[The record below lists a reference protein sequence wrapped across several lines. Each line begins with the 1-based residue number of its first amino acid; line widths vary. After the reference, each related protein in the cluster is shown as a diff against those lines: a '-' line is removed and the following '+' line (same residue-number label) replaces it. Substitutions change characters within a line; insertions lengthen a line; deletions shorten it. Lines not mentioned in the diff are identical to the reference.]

1 MNRLI
6 DESFVSLPLYRLGQA
21 AIERAEALGA
31 TYAAFRIERIK
42 NFHLGM
48 RDAAL
53 VTSANQEDFGMSL
66 RVLSAGTWGFA
77 AIGELSQRNALLIA
91 DQAIEAATI
100 SRPLSGDFVELQSEP
115 IYRQGQYVSSYE
127 IDPWQISDREKSDLL
142 ATWSQQLLHHTIVDH
157 VEAQI
162 IFVKECTYYQD
173 SFGTSTT
180 QQRIRVHPSL
190 TAYAVPESGMES
202 MRTIA
207 PPVGRGYEYL
217 TGAHWDW
224 AAELAELPELLIE
237 RTKAKSV
244 EADFYD
250 LVIHPSN
257 LWLTIHESI
266 GHATELD
273 RALGYE
279 AAYAGTSF
287 ATFDKLGTLQ
297 YGSQL
302 MNVTGDRNVE
312 HGLATVG
319 WDHEG
324 VAAQEWDL
332 VKDGLFVGY
341 QLDRQMA
348 AQKGFPRSNGCA
360 FADSP
365 MRVPLQRMANVSL
378 QPKPGGGDTEDLIAD
393 VEDGLYVV
401 GDKSWSIDMQRFNFQ
416 FTAQRF
422 YRIKNGKLGEMVKD
436 AAYTSATTDFW
447 NSMKDVG
454 GRQTWELQGA
464 FNCGKAQPAQIAP
477 VSHGAPSARFHQVRV
492 LNTIEEAGR

>member
-1 MNRLI
+1 MIHKI
-6 DESFVSLPLYRLGQA
+6 DESFIALPLNQLGQA
-21 AIERAEALGA
+21 AIEKAKALGA

-42 NFHLGM
+42 SLQLAM
-48 RDAAL
+48 RDANL
-53 VTSANQEDFGMSL
+53 VTSANQEDFGMSI
-66 RVLSAGTWGFA
+66 RVLVAGTWGFA
-77 AIGELSQRNALLIA
+77 AIGELSQKNALLVA
-91 DQAIEAATI
+91 EQAVEAAQI
-100 SRPLSGDFVELQSEP
+100 SRSLSDEFVELQAEP
-115 IYRQGQYVSSYE
+115 IYREGIYISSYE
-127 IDPWQISDREKSDLL
+127 IDPWTVSDREKSDLL
-142 ATWSQQLLHHTIVDH
+142 TTWSAQLLSQTIVDH
-157 VEAQI
+157 VEAQAL
-162 IFVKECTYYQD
+162 FVKECTYYQD
-173 SFGTSTT
+173 SFGTTT
-180 QQRIRVHPSL
+180 SQQRIRLHPTL
-190 TAYAVPESGMES
+190 TAFAITDSGMES

-217 TGAHWDW
+217 TGTTWDW
-224 AAELAELPELLIE
+224 DAELAELPDLLVQ

-244 EADFYD
+244 EAGAYD

-297 YGSQL
+297 YGSPL
-302 MNVTGDRNVE
+302 MNVTGDRDIE

-324 VAAQEWDL
+324 VAAQKWNL

-348 AQKGFPRSNGCA
+348 SLKGFPRSNGCS
-360 FADSP
+360 FADSSAH
-365 MRVPLQRMANVSL
+365 VPVQRMANVSL
-378 QPKPGGGDTEDLIAD
+378 QAKPDGGNTDDLIAD

-422 YRIKNGKLGEMVKD
+422 YRIKNGQLTEMVKD
-436 AAYTSATTDFW
+436 AAYTATTTDFW
-447 NSMKDVG
+447 RSMSNIG
-454 GRQTWELQGA
+454 GQQTWELYGA
-464 FNCGKAQPAQIAP
+464 FNCGKAQPGQVAP
-477 VSHGAPSARFHQVRV
+477 VSHGAPSALFREVRV
-492 LNTIEEAGR
+492 LNTVEEAGR

>member
-1 MNRLI
+1 MNHLI
-6 DESFVSLPLYRLGQA
+6 DESFVSLPLQRLGQS
-21 AIERAEALGA
+21 AIERAQTLGA

-42 NFHLGM
+42 SLHLGM
-48 RDAAL
+48 RDAIL
-53 VTSANQEDFGMSL
+53 VTCANQEDFGMSL
-66 RVLSAGTWGFA
+66 RVLLDGTWGFA
-77 AIGELSQRNALLIA
+77 AIGELSQKNALLIA

-100 SRPLSGDFVELQSEP
+100 SRPLTGDFVELQSEP
-115 IYRQGQYVSSYE
+115 IYRESQYVSSYE
-127 IDPWQISDREKSDLL
+127 IDPWQINDREKSDLL
-142 ATWSQQLLHHTIVDH
+142 TVWSGQLLNHAIVDH
-157 VEAQI
+157 VEAQAL
-162 IFVKECTYYQD
+162 FVKECTYYQD

-180 QQRIRVHPSL
+180 QQRIRLHPSF
-190 TAYAVPESGMES
+190 TAYAVSESGMES

-224 AAELAELPELLIE
+224 AAELAELPELLVE

-244 EADFYD
+244 QANTYD

-297 YGSQL
+297 YGSKL
-302 MNVTGDRNVE
+302 MNVTGDRDVE

-324 VAAQEWDL
+324 VAAQSWNL
-332 VKDGLFVGY
+332 VRDGILVGY

-348 AQKGFPRSNGCA
+348 SQKGFLRSNGCA
-360 FADSP
+360 FADSS
-365 MRVPLQRMANVSL
+365 MHVPVQRMANVSL
-378 QPKPGGGDTEDLIAD
+378 APKPDGGDTNDLIGD

-436 AAYTSATTDFW
+436 AAYTSTTTDFW
-447 NSMKDVG
+447 GSMKDVG

-464 FNCGKAQPAQIAP
+464 FNCGKAQPGQIAP
-477 VSHGAPSARFHQVRV
+477 VSHGAPSARFERVRV
-492 LNTIEEAGR
+492 LNTVEEAGR